1 MPRINADRKSRRG
14 HPKLDKA
21 ECRNNCVSVRLND
34 AELALLEKRR
44 GGLKKGEWL
53 RMAALDELPPMI
65 PEVNRQAWVA
75 LARAH
80 SNINQIAAKLNRG
93 DLVDVASI
101 NAEIAEFRRK
111 LIGFKS
117 DEEGDD
123 A

>member
-1 MPRINADRKSRRG
+1 MSRINADRKSRRG

-21 ECRNNCVSVRLND
+21 ECRTNCVSVRLND
-34 AELALLEKRR
+34 AELALLEKQR

-53 RMAALDELPPMI
+53 RIAALDELPPTI
-65 PEVNRQAWVA
+65 PEVNRQAWVE

-80 SNINQIAAKLNRG
+80 SNINQIAARLNRG

-111 LIGFKS
+111 LIGYKS
-117 DEEGDD
+117 DEESDD